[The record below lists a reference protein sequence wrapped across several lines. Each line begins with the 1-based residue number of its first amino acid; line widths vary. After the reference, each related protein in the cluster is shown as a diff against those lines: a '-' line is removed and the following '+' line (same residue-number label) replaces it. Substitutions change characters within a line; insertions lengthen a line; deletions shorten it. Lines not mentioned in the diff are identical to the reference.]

1 MFDGFGNILVVDDH
15 RTTRLKLSLGLK
27 QQGHM
32 VVEAENGRQAIEKL
46 QSGPFDL
53 VLLDILMPEMNGYQ
67 VLEQMKKNQA
77 LRDVPVIV
85 ISAHDELEDIVRGI
99 ELGADDYLPKSFNPV
114 LLKARIGACLEKK
127 RLRDQEQAILQEI
140 QYERERSDR
149 LLLNILPDS
158 VAERL
163 KQGEAVA
170 DYFDQTSILFADI
183 TNFTQ
188 FSAGKTP
195 SEIVALLNQI
205 FSAFDKLTEK
215 YALEKIK
222 TIGDAYMVASGLP
235 KPRHDHLEALVEMAL
250 GMRKVMG
257 DFHKSGT
264 CDLDLRIGINTGPIV
279 AGIIGYKKFSY
290 DLWGDTVNVASRMAS
305 YGIPGKIQVT
315 QEVYRQ
321 LKDRYCFEER
331 GPVQV
336 KGKGTMITYLLI
348 GRNVDVQ

>member
-27 QQGHM
+27 QQGHR
-32 VVEAENGRQAIEKL
+32 VVEAENGRQAIQKL
-46 QSGPFDL
+46 KSEPFDL

-67 VLEQMKKNQA
+67 VLEYMKKTQA
-77 LRDVPVIV
+77 LRDLPVIV

-114 LLKARIGACLEKK
+114 LLRARIGACLEKK
-127 RLRDQEQAILQEI
+127 RLRDQEYAYLKEI

-163 KQGEAVA
+163 KQGETVA

-195 SEIVALLNQI
+195 SEIVTLLNQI
-205 FSAFDKLTEK
+205 FSAFDQLTEK
-215 YALEKIK
+215 HALEKIK
-222 TIGDAYMVASGLP
+222 TIGDEYMVASGLP
-235 KPRHDHLEALVEMAL
+235 NPRFDHLEALVEMAL
-250 GMRKVMG
+250 DMQKVMA

-264 CDLDLRIGINTGPIV
+264 CDLDLRIGINTGPII

-290 DLWGDTVNVASRMAS
+290 DLWGDTVNVASRMS
-305 YGIPGKIQVT
+305 SFGISGKIQVT
-315 QEVYRQ
+315 EEVYRR
-321 LKDRYCFEER
+321 LKNRYCFEER

-336 KGKGTMITYLLI
+336 KGKGTMITYLLT
-348 GRNVDVQ
+348 GRNVDLQ